1 MHLCVLLQE
10 SEMSQAVENNTRLG
24 YEAAIWSKKRQPDEY
39 DRGPSEKRRKKER
52 GAHIASNSGD
62 HATALVT
69 VVLHPAASKKPRKVP
84 SLCKHL

>member
-10 SEMSQAVENNTRLG
+10 SEMSQAVETILG
-24 YEAAIWSKKRQPDEY
+24 HEAAVWSQKRWPDER

-52 GAHIASNSGD
+52 GAHIASTSGE

-69 VVLHPAASKKPRKVP
+69 VVLHPAAAKKPRKVP
-84 SLCKHL
+84 SLCKNL